1 MFTINYSIDDSVEID
16 GELYTVN
23 RSFDN
28 VLRFFDM
35 LNDEEL
41 GNIEKTQL
49 GINMLLGVSFL
60 RPFEESRE
68 IFDRLYDAYFAS
80 KEEDVLLDRE
90 GNPMPSSKKEKNEQ
104 SICFVYDAEA
114 IFASFKQAYNID
126 LIEEQGKLHWLKFK
140 ALLNGLPDETLL
152 AKIVDIRTSKLPTG
166 KGSAER
172 KKEMLELKRKH
183 ALPGANVEEE

>member
-1 MFTINYSIDDSVEID
+1 MFTVNYPIDDSIEID
-16 GELYTVN
+16 GGLYTVN

-28 VLRFFDM
+28 VLRFFDL

-41 GNIEKTQL
+41 DDITKTHL

-60 RPFEESRE
+60 CPLEESRR
-68 IFDRLYDAYFAS
+68 IFDQLYEAYFVP
-80 KEEDVLLDRE
+80 EEEEVPLDRA
-90 GNPMPSSKKEKNEQ
+90 GNPMPASKREKKEQ
-104 SICFVYDAEA
+104 SICFVHDAEA
-114 IFASFKQAYNID
+114 IFASFVQAYNID
-126 LIEEQGKLHWLKFK
+126 LVEEQGKLHWLKFK

-152 AKIVDIRTSKLPTG
+152 ARIVDIRTSRLPTG

-172 KKEMLELKRKH
+172 RKEMLELKRRH